1 MNTSIVIN
9 YLKKFF
15 HSLPEV
21 WYIALFAIWAHS
33 NIHILFKGGNW
44 HSGNM
49 FMTLFCIAIIALLIM
64 QLLKR
69 NVWSRFLLGML
80 FTFGSLLM
88 FFALLSE
95 YSEFPLGTEAGAIQL
110 LVVGSLLIG
119 ISFLLG
125 GKMLLNGLHNMC
137 A

>member
-1 MNTSIVIN
+1 MVYCAFCNLGAQQYPYFVN
-9 YLKKFF
+9 
-15 HSLPEV
+15 
-21 WYIALFAIWAHS
+21 
-33 NIHILFKGGNW
+33 GGNW